1 MNVEVVSILVWY
13 SRAHHIFLSQNGWCL
28 GTSGKRCHAVCRTEL
43 SSCLA
48 LSRRAAVCRRKAT
61 ILWGGGGTALG
72 SPRSISSPQ
81 KTKADLFSIFCL
93 HWFWPLLPPFSSF
106 SILIPHSTPSYLLTK
121 QKQSMC
127 IAEVLNWGV
136 QRVIGLV
143 CKVLESRVTLGLVFL
158 WSEKY
163 KPRLP
168 PSILI
173 GSLSF
178 LF

>member
-61 ILWGGGGTALG
+61 ILWGGGGG
-72 SPRSISSPQ
+72 GQPWGPRE
-81 KTKADLFSIFCL
+81 AFHL
-93 HWFWPLLPPFSSF
+93 HRRQRLIYFQFFVLPPFSSF